1 MLLGLDGN
9 DVVIKADGQRLKFPF
24 RSIAEAKLVLTDR
37 LIQEDLKA
45 REQGVAV
52 ASAKAGATN

>member
-9 DVVIKADGQRLKFPF
+9 DVVVDAAGERLKFPF
-24 RSIAEAKLVLTDR
+24 RAIAEAKLVLTDK

-45 REQGVAV
+45 RKQ
-52 ASAKAGATN
+52 